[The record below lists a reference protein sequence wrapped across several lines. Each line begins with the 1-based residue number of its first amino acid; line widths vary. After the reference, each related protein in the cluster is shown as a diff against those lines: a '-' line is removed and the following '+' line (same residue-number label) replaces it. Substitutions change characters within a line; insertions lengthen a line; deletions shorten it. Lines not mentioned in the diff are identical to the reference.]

1 MKRLAAFFALAGSD
15 RRLLMK
21 AATTL
26 MLVRCALHLIS
37 TERLRAW
44 TGNLRK
50 GSGRKGSGPA
60 DRIIWSVR
68 TATRH
73 VPGATCLTS
82 ALALQRLLSSAGHAS
97 QVHIG
102 VARDASGFMAH
113 AWLVHDGV
121 VVIGEE
127 EHERYAHLTA
137 WDARETFGTSG

>member
-1 MKRLAAFFALAGSD
+1 VNRLSAFLALPGSD
-15 RRLLMK
+15 RLLLVK
-21 AATTL
+21 AAATL
-26 MLVRCALHLIS
+26 VAVRCALHLVSI
-37 TERLRAW
+37 ERLRSWA
-44 TGNLRK
+44 GHLREAN
-50 GSGRKGSGPA
+50 RPV

-68 TATRH
+68 TAARR
-73 VPGATCLTS
+73 VPGATCLSS
-82 ALALQRLLSSAGHAS
+82 ALTLQRLLSSAGHPS

-137 WDARETFGTSG
+137 WDARKTFGTSL

>member
-1 MKRLAAFFALAGSD
+1 MNRLTAFLALPGSD
-15 RRLLMK
+15 RLLLVK
-21 AATTL
+21 AAATL
-26 MLVRCALHLIS
+26 VAVRCALHLVSI
-37 TERLRAW
+37 ERLRSWA
-44 TGNLRK
+44 GHLREAN
-50 GSGRKGSGPA
+50 RPV

-68 TATRH
+68 TAARR
-73 VPGATCLTS
+73 VPGATCLSS
-82 ALALQRLLSSAGHAS
+82 ALTLQRLLSSAGHPS

-137 WDARETFGTSG
+137 WDAHKTLGTSL